1 MAQNLF
7 KPVQK
12 TRLEGKKTR
21 MAITKLFA
29 LNANAKSSE
38 GLLVGSYLRTG
49 WTGAALRT
57 FWWGG
62 FMLNIKKE

>member
-1 MAQNLF
+1 
-7 KPVQK
+7 
-12 TRLEGKKTR
+12 
-21 MAITKLFA
+21 MAITKLFE